1 MKDTDCHGKSNQP
14 TMREEECPDCGATVE
29 MWSDEKEAKCECG
42 RAFSFK

>member
-14 TMREEECPDCGATVE
+14 TMREEECPDCSATVE
-29 MWSDEKEAKCECG
+29 MWSDEKETKCECG